1 MTDLVIT
8 AVVTAYHPDDR
19 LTAVVEAA
27 LVTCADVIV
36 VDNTPTGV
44 ASPAEGLAGPRVEV
58 LRSGRNGGLAG
69 ALNDA
74 VRALP
79 EKTEAVLVLDQDSV
93 LPDGLVATLA
103 AHLADPSIGVIAPTP
118 VDAADGTTYER
129 FSPTGDGLV
138 DQDSVIT
145 SGMVVRRSVLDAAGP
160 FRDEF
165 FVDWVDNDFCL
176 RLRRN
181 GVRIVQDMATRLPHS
196 IGDRR
201 EHRFLGRTVKVL
213 RYSAWRH
220 YWITR
225 NGLVMIRENVRSNP
239 RWSLMALLYIG
250 RQALT
255 TAVFEPSRGANVKAI
270 AGGVR
275 DAVLNRT
282 TARYLPAGTSY
293 RAGADHT
300 EVGR

>member
-1 MTDLVIT
+1 MTVPVIT

-19 LTAVVEAA
+19 LSAVIDAA

-36 VDNTPTGV
+36 VDNTPTEES
-44 ASPAEGLAGPRVEV
+44 SPTEQLADTRVRV

-74 VRALP
+74 VRALRQ
-79 EKTEAVLVLDQDSV
+79 ETEAVLVLDQDSV
-93 LPDGLVATLA
+93 LPAGLVSSLA
-103 AHLADPSIGVIAPTP
+103 AHLADPTIGVIAPTP
-118 VDAADGTTYER
+118 VDAEDGSTYDR
-129 FSPTGDGLV
+129 FSPTGTGLV
-138 DQDSVIT
+138 DRDTVIT
-145 SGMVVRRSVLDAAGP
+145 SGMLVRRTVLEAAGA

-201 EHRFLGRTVKVL
+201 EHRFAGRTVKVL

-225 NGLVMIRENVRSNP
+225 NGLVMIRENLRSNP
-239 RWSLMALLYIG
+239 GWSLQAFLYIG

-255 TAVFEPSRGANVKAI
+255 TAVFEPSRAKNVKAI
-270 AGGVR
+270 LSGVR
-275 DAVLNRT
+275 DAVLNRVT
-282 TARYLPAGTSY
+282 SQYLPAGADY
-293 RAGADHT
+293 RSGANRS
-300 EVGR
+300 EVGL

>member
-1 MTDLVIT
+1 MAEPVIT

-19 LTAVVEAA
+19 LSAVIDAA

-36 VDNTPTGV
+36 VDNTPAGE
-44 ASPAEGLAGPRVEV
+44 ASSAEDLTAADVHV

-79 EKTEAVLVLDQDSV
+79 RETEAVLVLDQDSV
-93 LPDGLVATLA
+93 LPTGLVSALA
-103 AHLADPSIGVIAPTP
+103 AHLADPTIGVIAPTP
-118 VDAADGTTYER
+118 VDAADGRTYDR
-129 FSPTGDGLV
+129 FAPTGDGLV
-138 DQDSVIT
+138 DRDTVIT
-145 SGMVVRRSVLDAAGP
+145 SGMLVRREVLETAGA

-176 RLRRN
+176 KLRRN
-181 GVRIVQDMATRLPHS
+181 GVRIVQDTTTLLPHS

-201 EHRFLGRTVKVL
+201 EHRFAGLTVKVL

-225 NGLVMIRENVRSNP
+225 NGLVMIRENLRSNP
-239 RWSLMALLYIG
+239 GWSLQALLYIS

-255 TAVFEPSRGANVKAI
+255 TAVFEPSRGRNVKAI
-270 AGGVR
+270 LCGVR
-275 DAVLNRT
+275 DALLKRT
-282 TARYLPAGTSY
+282 TAEYIP
-293 RAGADHT
+293 AGADYRART
-300 EVGR
+300 PVR

>member
-1 MTDLVIT
+1 MATPVIT

-19 LTAVVEAA
+19 LSAVIDAA

-36 VDNTPTGV
+36 VDNTPTESG
-44 ASPAEGLAGPRVEV
+44 APSEEPADPRVRV

-74 VRALP
+74 ISALP
-79 EKTEAVLVLDQDSV
+79 METEAVLVLDQDSV
-93 LPDGLVATLA
+93 LPAGLVSALA
-103 AHLADPSIGVIAPTP
+103 GHLTDPSIGVIAPTP
-118 VDAADGTTYER
+118 VDAADGTTYDR
-129 FSPTGDGLV
+129 FSPTGGGLV
-138 DQDSVIT
+138 DRDTVIT
-145 SGMVVRRSVLDAAGP
+145 SGMLVRRSVLEAAGP

-176 RLRRN
+176 KLRRN
-181 GVRIVQDMATRLPHS
+181 GVRIVQDMETLLPHS

-201 EHRFLGRTVKVL
+201 EHRFAGLTVKVL

-225 NGLVMIRENVRSNP
+225 NGLVMVRENLRGNP
-239 RWSLMALLYIG
+239 GWSLQAFFYIG

-255 TAVFEPSRGANVKAI
+255 TALFEPSRAKNVKAI
-270 AGGVR
+270 LLGVR
-275 DAVLNRT
+275 DALLNRT
-282 TARYLPAGTSY
+282 TAEYIP
-293 RAGADHT
+293 AGADYRSAAP
-300 EVGR
+300 VR

>member
-1 MTDLVIT
+1 MAEPVIT

-19 LTAVVEAA
+19 LSAVIDAA
-27 LVTCADVIV
+27 LVTCTNVIV
-36 VDNTPTGV
+36 VDNTPT
-44 ASPAEGLAGPRVEV
+44 AEPAEEPADAKVRV

-79 EKTEAVLVLDQDSV
+79 AETEAVLVLDQDSV
-93 LPDGLVATLA
+93 LPAGMVSALA
-103 AHLADPSIGVIAPTP
+103 AHLADPTIGVIAPTP
-118 VDAADGTTYER
+118 VDAADGRSYDR
-129 FSPTGDGLV
+129 FSPSGDGLV
-138 DQDSVIT
+138 DRDSVIT
-145 SGMVVRRSVLDAAGP
+145 SGMIVRRSVLEAAGP

-181 GVRIVQDMATRLPHS
+181 GVRIVQDMATVLPHS
-196 IGDRR
+196 IGDRG

-225 NGLVMIRENVRSNP
+225 NGLVMIRENLRHSP
-239 RWSLMALLYIG
+239 GWSLQAFLYIG

-255 TAVFEPSRGANVKAI
+255 TAVFEPSRAKNVKAI
-270 AGGVR
+270 LRGVR
-275 DAVLNRT
+275 DALLNRT
-282 TARYLPAGTSY
+282 TAEYIPAGADY
-293 RAGADHT
+293 RAGTPVA
-300 EVGR
+300 

>member
-1 MTDLVIT
+1 MTDPVIT

-19 LTAVVEAA
+19 LSAVIDAA

-36 VDNTPTGV
+36 VDNTPI
-44 ASPAEGLAGPRVEV
+44 AETSSAEKLADDRVRV

-74 VRALP
+74 VRALQP
-79 EKTEAVLVLDQDSV
+79 ETEAVLVLDQDSV
-93 LPDGLVATLA
+93 LPDGLVSALA
-103 AHLADPSIGVIAPTP
+103 AHLADPTIGVIAPTP

-138 DQDSVIT
+138 DQDTVIT
-145 SGMVVRRSVLDAAGP
+145 SGMIVRRAVLDAAGP

-176 RLRRN
+176 KLRRA
-181 GVRIVQDMATRLPHS
+181 GVRIVQDIATRLPHS

-201 EHRFLGRTVKVL
+201 EHRVLGRTIKVL
-213 RYSAWRH
+213 RYSPWRH

-225 NGLVMIRENVRSNP
+225 NGLVMIRENLTRNP
-239 RWSLMALLYIG
+239 RWSLMAFLYIG

-255 TAVFEPSRGANVKAI
+255 TAVFEPARAKNVKAI
-270 AGGVR
+270 LSGVR
-275 DAVLNRT
+275 DAVLNRVT
-282 TARYLPAGTSY
+282 HNYLPAGADY
-293 RAGADHT
+293 RSGADRS
-300 EVGR
+300 EVRL